1 MAGDED
7 SGLGPVM
14 FDMRAVSILQG
25 VFNSTVEPA
34 EECFSKTASL
44 KFMITNQDE
53 ESLRNLGYSRSQ
65 IDKFKPQEAE
75 DILKADK
82 LLSGFLR

>member
-1 MAGDED
+1 MANEED

-14 FDMRAVSILQG
+14 FDVQAISILQG
-25 VFNSTVEPA
+25 VFNSTVEPAA

-53 ESLRNLGYSRSQ
+53 ENLRNLGYSQSQ
-65 IDKFKPQEAE
+65 IDKLKPQEAE
-75 DILKADK
+75 DILKANK
-82 LLSGFLR
+82 L